1 MADTTR
7 TDGGVAV
14 TTRDVQ
20 SRSYDVLE
28 GLLLGVPIL
37 FLLVSAGM
45 AVLSLAEVELAYGVA
60 AVWLLSIPLGL
71 LLAVAVPVL
80 LYFDAKELGEHELD
94 WTPNPG
100 LYVVLGF
107 LFSGLTVLHYLY
119 KRQEVVRDDA
129 GDGRWWLLAVGGL
142 VAPVLVGVLASAT
155 STFGLFP
162 LATGFALLLPVG
174 VYKDAEYVRESD
186 AGWDPNPT
194 MQFTL
199 AYVSVVT
206 VLFSLP
212 YLGYYLYKR
221 YTSVGLP

>member
-1 MADTTR
+1 MGDTRR
-7 TDGGVAV
+7 TDGGVAA
-14 TTRDVQ
+14 TRDVQ

-28 GLLLGVPIL
+28 GLLLGIPVL
-37 FLLVSAGM
+37 FMLLSVGM
-45 AVLSLAEVELAYGVA
+45 AAFSLAEVELAYGVA

-119 KRQEVVRDDA
+119 KRQQVVRDDA
-129 GDGRWWLLAVGGL
+129 GDGHWWLLAVGGL
-142 VAPVLVGVLASAT
+142 VVPVLVMALASAT
-155 STFGLFP
+155 STFGLLP
-162 LATGFALLLPVG
+162 VATGFALLLPIG
-174 VYKDAEYVRESD
+174 VYKDAEYVRGSV

-199 AYVSVVT
+199 AYVGVVT
-206 VLFSLP
+206 VLFSVP